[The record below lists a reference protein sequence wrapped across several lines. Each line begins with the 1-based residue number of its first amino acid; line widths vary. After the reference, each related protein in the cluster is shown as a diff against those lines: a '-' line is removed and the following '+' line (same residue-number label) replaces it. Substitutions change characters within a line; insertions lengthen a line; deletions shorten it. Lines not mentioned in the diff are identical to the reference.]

1 MVYHGNTHLWRT
13 GIVIPGP
20 LVTFSSQ
27 LKAAVILTTICVR
40 TARLESQ
47 KQKVEN
53 IVTMLKIKGDFLN

>member
-1 MVYHGNTHLWRT
+1 MVYHGNTHLRRT

-20 LVTFSSQ
+20 LVTCSSK
-27 LKAAVILTTICVR
+27 LKAAVILITICVR
-40 TARLESQ
+40 IARLESQ